1 MRPLTRPR
9 LAQLVTLAGVFGL
22 YASTIIQGVYFFT
35 GLAPVMENAG
45 RPTTG
50 GFEGVGY
57 QLGASIAF
65 ALAPKW
71 WDVLLLLAV
80 SVFANG
86 IYLHFFAVAE
96 SPKTAWKRRVN
107 RIAKMN
113 RVDVPVDSFGDDGGS
128 MSQELL
134 DGDEGRATS

>member
-22 YASTIIQGVYFFT
+22 YAVTIIQGVYFFT
-35 GLAPVMENAG
+35 GLVPILENAD
-45 RPTTG
+45 RPKDDMISSLNQIG
-50 GFEGVGY
+50 AV
-57 QLGASIAF
+57 LGMAV
-65 ALAPKW
+65 LPKW
-71 WDVLLLLAV
+71 WDVLLLLAA

-96 SPKTAWKRRVN
+96 SPKAAWKRRVN

-113 RVDVPVDSFGDDGGS
+113 RVDVPVDSLGDDGGS